1 MIHNHP
7 VIYWRYKTK
16 PKKLIGANQPMLL
29 GFEHGELSLE
39 QRNAVMV
46 CIRRSLRKRN
56 KMELYEI
63 YEINERHVKE

>member
-1 MIHNHP
+1 
-7 VIYWRYKTK
+7 YKTK

-46 CIRRSLRKRN
+46 CAYRSLEKKN
-56 KMELYEI
+56 KMELYET